1 MKKLLKFL
9 GDFTIE
15 TFVTISIYS
24 FEILLGEGL
33 IALTLSIFG
42 WKKGKD
48 IGTMAPAIYIIL
60 RIIARVICDVRY

>member
-1 MKKLLKFL
+1 MKKLMKFL
-9 GDFTIE
+9 GDFTTE

-24 FEILLGEGL
+24 FEILLVGGL

-48 IGTMAPAIYIIL
+48 IGTIAPALYIIL
-60 RIIARVICDVRY
+60 RIIAKVISNA